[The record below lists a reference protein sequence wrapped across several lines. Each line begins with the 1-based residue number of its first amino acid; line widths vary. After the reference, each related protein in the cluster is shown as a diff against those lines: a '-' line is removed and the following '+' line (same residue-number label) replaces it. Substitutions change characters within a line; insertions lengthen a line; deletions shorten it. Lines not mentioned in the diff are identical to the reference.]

1 MKHRPEPD
9 IIRLS
14 NISENRFL
22 TGQTE
27 FGVENESSPQKT
39 FSSLLFSSLLFSS
52 LLFSSLLFSSAAR
65 AAGEGSGR
73 GPYVQA
79 DLAYAY
85 EHITHDYPE
94 PAGAKKGK
102 ISTVSDY
109 FRNIRTHSIHPRV
122 SVGYDFG
129 GWRIAADY
137 ARYRKWNDS
146 KYSVSIK
153 ELKENKGENINVA
166 QYLKTENQEN
176 GSFHAVSSLGLSAVY
191 DFKLNDK
198 FKPYIGAR
206 VAYGHIRHQ
215 HRSVEQ
221 ETTIVTTYLQSG
233 KPSPIIRG
241 PTPKPA
247 HQESNSIRRVGLGVI
262 AGVGFDI
269 TPNLTLDAGY
279 RYHNWGRL
287 ENTRFKTHEASLGVR
302 YRF

>member
-1 MKHRPEPD
+1 
-9 IIRLS
+9 
-14 NISENRFL
+14 
-22 TGQTE
+22 
-27 FGVENESSPQKT
+27 
-39 FSSLLFSSLLFSS
+39 
-52 LLFSSLLFSSAAR
+52 AAER
-65 AAGEGSGR
+65 
-73 GPYVQA
+73 
-79 DLAYAY
+79 
-85 EHITHDYPE
+85 ITHDYPE
-94 PAGAKKGK
+94 PTGTGKNK

-153 ELKENKGENINVA
+153 ELKNNNKK
-166 QYLKTENQEN
+166 KTENQEN

-206 VAYGHIRHQ
+206 VAYGHVRH
-215 HRSVEQ
+215 SISTKK
-221 ETTIVTTYLQSG
+221 TTEFLTVARNRVTVPGTYKVST
-233 KPSPIIRG
+233 
-241 PTPKPA
+241 TPGA

>member
-1 MKHRPEPD
+1 
-9 IIRLS
+9 
-14 NISENRFL
+14 
-22 TGQTE
+22 
-27 FGVENESSPQKT
+27 
-39 FSSLLFSSLLFSS
+39 
-52 LLFSSLLFSSAAR
+52 LFSSAAQ
-65 AAGEGSGR
+65 AASEDGGR

-94 PAGAKKGK
+94 PTGAKKGTT

-109 FRNIRTHSIHPRV
+109 FKNIRTHSVHPRV

-137 ARYRKWNDS
+137 ARYRKWNNN
-146 KYSVSIK
+146 KYSVNI
-153 ELKENKGENINVA
+153 ENVRIRKENGIRIDR
-166 QYLKTENQEN
+166 KTENQEN
-176 GSFHAVSSLGLSAVY
+176 GTFHATSSLGLSAIY

-206 VAYGHIRHQ
+206 VAYGHVRHQ
-215 HRSVEQ
+215 VRSVEQ
-221 ETTIVTTYLQSG
+221 ETEIVTTYPKEG
-233 KPSPIIRG
+233 VPSPISG
-241 PTPKPA
+241 APTKKPA
-247 HQESNSIRRVGLGVI
+247 HHESRSISSLGFGAV
-262 AGVGFDI
+262 AGVGIDI
-269 TPNLTLDAGY
+269 TPKLTLDAGY

>member
-1 MKHRPEPD
+1 MRSTK
-9 IIRLS
+9 
-14 NISENRFL
+14 NF
-22 TGQTE
+22 
-27 FGVENESSPQKT
+27 SSLL

-65 AAGEGSGR
+65 AAGEDHGR

-85 EHITHDYPE
+85 EHITRDYPDA
-94 PAGAKKGK
+94 AGLEKGKK

-137 ARYRKWNDS
+137 ARYRKWNNS
-146 KYSVSIK
+146 KYSVNTK
-153 ELKENKGENINVA
+153 LVQTGGDKRLRNEKT
-166 QYLKTENQEN
+166 LKTEHQEN
-176 GSFHAVSSLGLSAVY
+176 GTFHAASSLGLSTIY
-191 DFKLNDK
+191 DFDTGSR
-198 FKPYIGAR
+198 FKPYIGMR
-206 VAYGHIRHQ
+206 VAYGHVRHGIDSTKKITGTLTAYPNDADAAATVYPDGHPQ
-215 HRSVEQ
+215 KN
-221 ETTIVTTYLQSG
+221 TYQ
-233 KPSPIIRG
+233 K
-241 PTPKPA
+241 
-247 HQESNSIRRVGLGVI
+247 SNSSRRLGFGAM
-262 AGVGFDI
+262 AGVGIDVA
-269 TPNLTLDAGY
+269 PGLTLDAGY

>member
-1 MKHRPEPD
+1 MQPAKN
-9 IIRLS
+9 L
-14 NISENRFL
+14 L
-22 TGQTE
+22 
-27 FGVENESSPQKT
+27 

-52 LLFSSLLFSSAAR
+52 LLFSSLLFSSLLFPSAAQ
-65 AAGEGSGR
+65 AAGEDHGR

-85 EHITHDYPE
+85 EHITHDYPDA
-94 PAGAKKGK
+94 AGANQGKK

-109 FRNIRTHSIHPRV
+109 FKNIRTHSIHPRV

-137 ARYRKWNDS
+137 ARYRKWNDN
-146 KYSVSIK
+146 KYSVDIK
-153 ELKENKGENINVA
+153 ELENKNQNKRD
-166 QYLKTENQEN
+166 LKTENQEN

-206 VAYGHIRHQ
+206 VAYGHVRH
-215 HRSVEQ
+215 SIDSTKK
-221 ETTIVTTYLQSG
+221 TTRFLTSSYGGAT
-233 KPSPIIRG
+233 
-241 PTPKPA
+241 PTVYPEENTQDA
-247 HQESNSIRRVGLGVI
+247 HHQSNSIRRVGLGVI
-262 AGVGFDI
+262 AGVGFGI
-269 TPNLTLDAGY
+269 TPKLTLDAGY

-287 ENTRFKTHEASLGVR
+287 ENTRFKTHEASLGMR

>member
-1 MKHRPEPD
+1 MNPAPKK
-9 IIRLS
+9 L
-14 NISENRFL
+14 L
-22 TGQTE
+22 
-27 FGVENESSPQKT
+27 

-52 LLFSSLLFSSAAR
+52 LLFSSLLFPSAAQ
-65 AAGEGSGR
+65 AAGEDGGR

-85 EHITHDYPE
+85 EHITRDYPE
-94 PAGAKKGK
+94 ATGANQGKK

-137 ARYRKWNDS
+137 ARYRKWNDN
-146 KYSVSIK
+146 KYSVDIK
-153 ELKENKGENINVA
+153 ELENKNKNKKD
-166 QYLKTENQEN
+166 LKTENQEN

-206 VAYGHIRHQ
+206 VAYGHVRH
-215 HRSVEQ
+215 SIDS
-221 ETTIVTTYLQSG
+221 TKKTAKILTSSYGNG
-233 KPSPIIRG
+233 KP
-241 PTPKPA
+241 TVYTEENTQNA
-247 HQESNSIRRVGLGVI
+247 HRESDSIRRVGLGVI
-262 AGVGFDI
+262 AGVGFGI
-269 TPNLTLDAGY
+269 TPKLTLDAGY

>member
-1 MKHRPEPD
+1 MNPARKKP
-9 IIRLS
+9 
-14 NISENRFL
+14 
-22 TGQTE
+22 
-27 FGVENESSPQKT
+27 
-39 FSSLLFSSLLFSS
+39 SLLFSS
-52 LLFSSLLFSSAAR
+52 LLFSSLLFSSAAQ
-65 AAGEGSGR
+65 AASEDNGR

-79 DLAYAY
+79 DLAYAA
-85 EHITHDYPE
+85 ERITHDYPE
-94 PAGAKKGK
+94 PTGTKKDK

-109 FRNIRTHSIHPRV
+109 FRNIRTHSVHPRV

-137 ARYRKWNDS
+137 ARYRKWNNN

-153 ELKENKGENINVA
+153 ELKNNNNKKK
-166 QYLKTENQEN
+166 KTENQEN

-206 VAYGHIRHQ
+206 VAYGHVRH
-215 HRSVEQ
+215 SISTKK
-221 ETTIVTTYLQSG
+221 TTEFLTVARNRVTVPGTYKVST
-233 KPSPIIRG
+233 
-241 PTPKPA
+241 TPGA

>member
-1 MKHRPEPD
+1 MQPAKN
-9 IIRLS
+9 L
-14 NISENRFL
+14 L
-22 TGQTE
+22 
-27 FGVENESSPQKT
+27 

-52 LLFSSLLFSSAAR
+52 LLFSSLLFSSAAQ
-65 AAGEGSGR
+65 AASEGNGR

-79 DLAYAY
+79 DLAYAA
-85 EHITHDYPE
+85 ERITHDYPE
-94 PAGAKKGK
+94 PTAQKKDT

-137 ARYRKWNDS
+137 ARYRKWNNN
-146 KYSVSIK
+146 KYSVNI
-153 ELKENKGENINVA
+153 ENVQKHDNGNRIDR
-166 QYLKTENQEN
+166 KTENQEN
-176 GSFHAVSSLGLSAVY
+176 GTFHAVSSLGLSAVY

-206 VAYGHIRHQ
+206 VAYGHVKHQ
-215 HRSVEQ
+215 VRSVES
-221 ETTIVTTYLQSG
+221 ETTIVLSTTPG
-233 KPSPIIRG
+233 IEAPGVIKKG
-241 PTPKPA
+241 PTSQPA
-247 HQESNSIRRVGLGVI
+247 YHESRSISSLGFGAV
-262 AGVGFDI
+262 AGVGIDI